1 VADSASTDRVGP
13 RGGEGRDRRAR
24 GGLRVEYRNLGE
36 EEERGRYDAG
46 EKVVLINL
54 DHPMVAAARDA
65 LGIEDQGF
73 VRLSYEIAFTTYALG
88 LAREVLAKDPE
99 LSGTTSC
106 SRSATPFVASCGV
119 LRSCIGRQSRDPGPR
134 ANTRSCPRK
143 VVPFG
148 VCVTSPSRT

>member
-1 VADSASTDRVGP
+1 VADPAGTDRVGP

-99 LSGTTSC
+99 LSGDDILFEVRDTLRRVT
-106 SRSATPFVASCGV
+106 RRAAV
-119 LRSCIGRQSRDPGPR
+119 LY
-134 ANTRSCPRK
+134 RK
-143 VVPFG
+143 AKP
-148 VCVTSPSRT
+148 

>member
-1 VADSASTDRVGP
+1 MADPAGTDRVGP

-99 LSGTTSC
+99 LSGDDILFEVRDTLRRVT
-106 SRSATPFVASCGV
+106 RRAAV
-119 LRSCIGRQSRDPGPR
+119 LY
-134 ANTRSCPRK
+134 RK
-143 VVPFG
+143 AKP
-148 VCVTSPSRT
+148 